1 MMDIGTPPGFEP
13 LFRSS
18 PFLDLLGPLYSRRD
32 EEGGLVI
39 AARIQQKHCNLR
51 GTAHGGLLCT
61 LADVALGYST
71 AFSQEPPLAMATVNL
86 SLDFCGAARLGDL
99 VEVRTAIHKIGQRLA
114 FASADLSSSGHPVA
128 RASAV
133 FHIP

>member
-1 MMDIGTPPGFEP
+1 MEIETPPGFEP

-32 EEGGLVI
+32 EADGLVI
-39 AARIQQKHCNLR
+39 AARIGPQHCNQR

-71 AFSQEPPLAMATVNL
+71 AFSQDPPLAMATVNL

-99 VEVRTAIHKIGQRLA
+99 VEVRSAIHKVGQRLA
-114 FASADLSSSGHPVA
+114 FASAHLSCGEHPVA

>member
-1 MMDIGTPPGFEP
+1 MESEVPDGYGP
-13 LFRSS
+13 LFRAS

-32 EEGGLVI
+32 ENGGLMI
-39 AARIQQKHCNLR
+39 AVHIGEQHCNLR

-71 AFSQEPPLAMATVNL
+71 AFSQDPPLAMATVNL

-99 VEVRTAIHKIGQRLA
+99 VEVRTTIHKVGQRLA
-114 FASADLSSSGHPVA
+114 FASADLRCGEHAVA
-128 RASAV
+128 RGSAV

>member
-1 MMDIGTPPGFEP
+1 MDGLIPVGFEP

-18 PFLDLLGPLYSRRD
+18 PFLDLLGPLYSLQDDRD
-32 EEGGLVI
+32 GLVI
-39 AARIQQKHCNLR
+39 AVRIAQKHCNQR

-61 LADVALGYST
+61 LADVALGYAT
-71 AFSQEPPLAMATVNL
+71 AFSQTPPVSMATVNL
-86 SLDFCGAARLGDL
+86 SLDFCGVVRLGDF
-99 VEVRTAIHKIGQRLA
+99 VKVRSAIHKVGQRLA
-114 FASADLSSSGHPVA
+114 FASATLSVDERPVA